1 MPAVTEGQ
9 KWRDLQTRMGWPGSI
24 IDLRTFVLQLLCD
37 YARVNRSAAL
47 AALQFYFDVPGE
59 EMPSYRNYHV
69 RFREIAALV
78 YRSLSKAGTEA
89 VRKFYDI
96 PAKEA
101 ELIEAIQRDDSPR

>member
-1 MPAVTEGQ
+1 MPATTEGQ
-9 KWRDLQTRMGWPGSI
+9 KWRDLQARMDWQGTI
-24 IDLRTFVLQLLCD
+24 VDLRTFVLQLLCD
-37 YARVNRSAAL
+37 YTQVNRSAAL

-78 YRSLSKAGTEA
+78 YRSLLKSGPEA

-101 ELIEAIQRDDSPR
+101 DLIEAIQNG